1 MTSDNIPNKNS
12 HEAVD
17 ELGRTK
23 LHIAA
28 NNGAYHVLREMLSE
42 GVDVNARD
50 NNGWTALHF
59 AAQSNHFET
68 IDLLLEYKADPNLH
82 DKQGNGPLWVAA
94 MNANGKYHGV
104 LSLLKSH
111 ADPYHKNKHGRSPLY
126 IAHSIDHGLE
136 EVFIPFAK
144 QEGNINL

>member
-1 MTSDNIPNKNS
+1 MPGKIPHVHA
-12 HEAVD
+12 HESLD
-17 ELGRTK
+17 ELGRNK
-23 LHIAA
+23 LHHAA
-28 NNGAYHVLREMLSE
+28 NNGAYHVLREILSE
-42 GVDVNARD
+42 GVDVNAQD

-82 DKQGNGPLWVAA
+82 DKQGNGPLWTAA

-111 ADPYHKNKHGRSPLY
+111 ADPNHKNKYGRSPLH
-126 IAHSIDHGLE
+126 IANSIDHGLE
-136 EVFIPFAK
+136 ELFIPYVS
-144 QEGNINL
+144 